1 MLIAWPMFLPQWN
14 DYIDKSHIGRKI
26 WWPQDTLVTN
36 GSIAIMKFSCISE
49 TASGFNLSWDNI
61 IHFYQ
66 GTFCTFFASAEDDSY
81 FAGDKINMMKIFK
94 QF

>member
-14 DYIDKSHIGRKI
+14 DYIDKPHTGRKI

-49 TASGFNLSWDNI
+49 TASGFNLS
-61 IHFYQ
+61 
-66 GTFCTFFASAEDDSY
+66 
-81 FAGDKINMMKIFK
+81 
-94 QF
+94 